1 MRCLVVIPTY
11 NERENIEALVQA
23 LLSLPLPIEV
33 VVVDDHSPD
42 GTGELVKAMA
52 DRDPRVHGIH
62 RPAKL
67 GLGTAYVAGFRF
79 GLACGYERI
88 LTMDADF
95 SHDPAHVP
103 ALIERSR
110 EADMVIGS
118 RYVPGGEVVDS
129 PWHRRL
135 LSRGANRLA
144 RTLLGLA
151 PRDVTA
157 GFRCYRPQA
166 LEAIAP
172 ETIRAEGYA
181 FLIEITYR
189 VQRAGFRI
197 AEVPIRFRDRR
208 YGRSKVSRREIGRAL
223 WTVLRLSLDRAGAPR
238 MRDPDSPSS
247 P

>member
-1 MRCLVVIPTY
+1 MAYLVIVPTY
-11 NERENIEALVQA
+11 NERENIEALIRA
-23 LLSLPLPIEV
+23 LLGLPLPLEV

-42 GTGELVKAMA
+42 GTGELVAAMA
-52 DRDPRVHGIH
+52 AADPRVHGIY

-79 GLACGYERI
+79 GLARGYERI

-95 SHDPAHVP
+95 SHDPGYVP
-103 ALIERSR
+103 ALIERSE
-110 EADMVIGS
+110 EADLVIGS

-129 PWHRRL
+129 PWYRRL
-135 LSRGANRLA
+135 LSQGANRFA
-144 RTLLGLA
+144 RMMLGLT

-157 GFRCYRPQA
+157 GFRCYRPRV

-189 VQRAGFRI
+189 AQRAGFRI

-208 YGRSKVSRREIGRAL
+208 YGRSKVSRREIARAL
-223 WTVLRLSLDRAGAPR
+223 WTVLRLTWDRIGA
-238 MRDPDSPSS
+238 S
-247 P
+247 